1 MVDLNEARR
10 GAAGLLAELRQEG
23 ALVTCPC
30 CPKTRGI
37 GDYSPFVAGENPDWL
52 AEALGESKAARKK
65 KNDNMSK
72 QAGRAVTAREATKKM
87 NVGRIAENL
96 PGLIPALKGDP
107 RDYRSLEGAIDVVGL
122 HGASTGVLHF
132 LEVAD
137 IKSYGAT
144 LSKHQQAI
152 MREVYEGRVV
162 LRELSEKNLGIE
174 P

>member
-1 MVDLNEARR
+1 VVDLNEARR

-72 QAGRAVTAREATKKM
+72 QAGRAETK
-87 NVGRIAENL
+87 
-96 PGLIPALKGDP
+96 
-107 RDYRSLEGAIDVVGL
+107 
-122 HGASTGVLHF
+122 TF
-132 LEVAD
+132 LV
-137 IKSYGAT
+137 
-144 LSKHQQAI
+144 
-152 MREVYEGRVV
+152 
-162 LRELSEKNLGIE
+162 
-174 P
+174 